1 MLRCDTNFMNNLLKS
16 APSSYELRKLRMIAD
31 YQICKSAGK
40 VLFPQEEIAVT
51 HSKKTRRIRHIYLNN
66 QLIATLRPKDG
77 VFALTPFGGALLLNG
92 IPFINLPIIV
102 AQNQIASYIREGRS
116 LFCKHVVSISS
127 EIRAGDEPARYVGD
141 RHRGH
146 GTGWGTGLSP
156 RPERAQSVSCQHDDR
171 VFGASGPTLDH
182 PRVRYGRQT
191 CQNASRSQR

>member
-1 MLRCDTNFMNNLLKS
+1 MLRRDTNFMKNLLKS

-31 YQICKSAGK
+31 YQICKGAGK
-40 VLFPQEEIAVT
+40 VLFPQEEIEVT
-51 HSKKTRRIRHIYLNN
+51 HSKKTCRIRHIYLNN

-127 EIRAGDEPARYVGD
+127 EIRAGDEVLITDEDHNLIAVGRACLCAD
-141 RHRGH
+141 EIKNFT
-146 GTGWGTGLSP
+146 TGM
-156 RPERAQSVSCQHDDR
+156 AVKI
-171 VFGASGPTLDH
+171 
-182 PRVRYGRQT
+182 RYGVPD
-191 CQNASRSQR
+191 NSLKN